1 MFYLVLEAASFLL
14 DLYGKSDISL
24 VLPIA
29 TFTVKE
35 RFGKEHRKESI
46 AESHGRHW
54 MNDCLL
60 TLYRKICT

>member
-1 MFYLVLEAASFLL
+1 MLEAASFLL

-35 RFGKEHRKESI
+35 RFGKEHREESI
-46 AESHGRHW
+46 AESHGRSL
-54 MNDCLL
+54 DELL
-60 TLYRKICT
+60 LAYII